1 MRTELLHQEQ
11 GRGENRPVGEAGR
24 KTASIDAAPRRL
36 HAGFFPRN
44 QEEAGMDLVYG
55 LYARVTTM
63 FTLAREER
71 GQTFAE
77 YAVIIGIIA
86 VALVAAVGTLRDAVI
101 GALEG
106 AANDI

>member
-1 MRTELLHQEQ
+1 M
-11 GRGENRPVGEAGR
+11 
-24 KTASIDAAPRRL
+24 
-36 HAGFFPRN
+36 
-44 QEEAGMDLVYG
+44 Y
-55 LYARVTTM
+55 
-63 FTLAREER
+63 TLAREER